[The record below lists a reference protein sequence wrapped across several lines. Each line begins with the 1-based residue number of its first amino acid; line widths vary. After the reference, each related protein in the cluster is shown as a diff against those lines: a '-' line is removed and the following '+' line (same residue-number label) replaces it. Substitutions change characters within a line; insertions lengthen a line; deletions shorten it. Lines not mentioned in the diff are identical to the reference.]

1 MRSKRRSIGLG
12 IAFSAVL
19 AAGFSEVLPDRVA
32 ESSRAVEEVRG
43 RKFSR
48 AVPATEID
56 AAEAR
61 RIIRAKLEEGLPA
74 SADDYLRSLSVLGLI
89 DEVPG
94 TLDRIL
100 DLYNSQ
106 VIAFYDPQ
114 PRRFFVVKGA
124 AGGLGGELAEAAGL
138 AESIVYAHELTHAL
152 QDDSLQLNE
161 RMRQLKDDSDRGF
174 ALQCLLEGEATL
186 VMIKVALKDIPGADA
201 HAEEELAP
209 LLSAG
214 SLERSNMPKDVPPY
228 FVDQLF
234 FPYVEGTAFV
244 RAAFKKGGW
253 PEVDRLWRSP
263 PESSA
268 EILHGS
274 PYPPARAGPAAGG
287 GRRALSRPAPRLYGH
302 ARRMDP
308 AIPAR
313 ARAARGRSGKG
324 RHRMARRPDRVLRI
338 RTHDGL
344 PVAHPVRRGPLGRSL
359 RNGIPKGEGETARH
373 AGRGNRAGRPG
384 RGDRL
389 RIREGAGASIER
401 PVRPVIPTR
410 VPLPSR
416 GVTSKGSLA
425 PLRMT
430 PVAQRSA
437 ATASAPSTRFFPARL
452 AR

>member
-1 MRSKRRSIGLG
+1 MQSAPAGPMLPSGMPSKRR
-12 IAFSAVL
+12 AFGVGMALFALL

-32 ESSRAVEEVRG
+32 ESSRAVEDVRG
-43 RKFSR
+43 RKFTR

-61 RIIRAKLEEGLPA
+61 RIVRAKLEEGLPA
-74 SADDYLRSLSVLGLI
+74 SADDYLRSLAVLGLI
-89 DEVPG
+89 DEAPG

-106 VIAFYDPQ
+106 VVAFYDPQ
-114 PRRFFVVKGA
+114 PRRFYVVKGA
-124 AGGLGGELAEAAGL
+124 SGGLGVEGAVAAGL

-161 RMRQLKDDSDRGF
+161 RLQQLKDDSDRGF

-214 SLERSNMPKDVPPY
+214 SLERANMPKDVPPY

-253 PEVDRLWRSP
+253 SEVDRLWRNP

-274 PYPPARAGPAAGG
+274 PYPPPVRGLLPAGIAGPSPDQRLVYADTLGEWTLRFLLG
-287 GRRALSRPAPRLYGH
+287 RALTEEE
-302 ARRMDP
+302 
-308 AIPAR
+308 
-313 ARAARGRSGKG
+313 AARGATGW
-324 RHRMARRPDRVLRI
+324 
-338 RTHDGL
+338 
-344 PVAHPVRRGPLGRSL
+344 
-359 RNGIPKGEGETARH
+359 
-373 AGRGNRAGRPG
+373 
-384 RGDRL
+384 RGDRIAFFGSGRTMGYL
-389 RIREGAGASIER
+389 WRIRFDEGLSAARFETAFRKARAKRPVAPTEKIER
-401 PVRPVIPTR
+401 GGRDVVIASGFAK
-410 VPLPSR
+410 VPELP
-416 GVTSKGSLA
+416 
-425 PLRMT
+425 
-430 PVAQRSA
+430 
-437 ATASAPSTRFFPARL
+437 
-452 AR
+452 